1 MNFTKK
7 IINLIMTAAILTSCF
22 ICVSKTALAADDYT
36 NEISFITDLGIT
48 GYNKSTQAQTITRG
62 EFALSVAQAIG
73 MDKDYT
79 GRDVFSDVTSDKASY
94 GALTYLYDNAIV
106 SGYGDMTFMPD
117 KIISYEEALKIVAN
131 ALGYAEYAS
140 VVGGYSVGYK
150 KAALDFGIDIR
161 PEDSANLT
169 KGEAALMIYKL
180 LGANY
185 LEIGEISAGGKYTY
199 KKSEE
204 TVMKR
209 VFKLNAFGGIVTATR
224 LASIY
229 GDSLDD
235 SNKIS
240 IDFKTFNTS
249 VKRLNDFLGFYVDY
263 YVDDNNNVVSMQKHK
278 NQKSY
283 DIKSKDIQ
291 EKTTYKKVYY
301 KLDKANKELEIASDA
316 YYVYNGRPLDNPSD
330 SDLKPFYGELKLID
344 NNNDKKADVV
354 LIWSYKTYYIKSAT
368 DSTILLKDN
377 DDLQSVKFE
386 ENGKIINLISGN
398 NFIEKT
404 LVAQDSIINYCES
417 KDKTVKTV
425 FVTQNEITGTITG
438 YDSSKNTVTIDD
450 LEYDAVPGVE
460 IHDYIGRSL
469 AIYLDKNDAV
479 AEIIDETGDKYGV
492 IQKGYYKANDEQL
505 HLRIFNDSGFH
516 EFTLNDDQKLDYG
529 VGEKTT
535 RISVSDIRPMLFD
548 SEGKIKK
555 QLVKYSVNSDGTK
568 ITGIVFAEE
577 NSEADND
584 RFRMNFRLTEA
595 DNTTAKYRRGRL
607 KIDSMNKVFYVSG
620 DITKAI
626 TISDE
631 DKKCNFMAYNKF
643 DTSDMTYPAVELYNI
658 QEAGWVQFILINMEA
673 EVDPNLQDGAT
684 GFVVD
689 TSLRYDS
696 EKEEA
701 RKVIK
706 VIQLDSGMI
715 KASEY
720 TEPDDLYNTSLNITE
735 GLPDYPSNT
744 VAFGDLQKG
753 DVIKFTLN
761 PLTGEVNGF
770 GLVLKREDFL
780 QGKCTNRWKQ
790 TEYAN
795 NCNYGEVIAIDENCV
810 KIQGDYIVNGYD
822 GSNIGIVL
830 RSDESPY
837 TKGDHFDKVIKYNR
851 STDEF
856 TLEGCSWSD
865 IYKGEKIY
873 AVIPSEWNYQR
884 RLFVI
889 MED

>member
-22 ICVSKTALAADDYT
+22 ICVSKTALAADDYS

-48 GYNKSTQAQTITRG
+48 GYNKSTQTQTITRG

-117 KIISYEEALKIVAN
+117 KIISYEEGLKIVAN

-398 NFIEKT
+398 SFIEKT

-460 IHDYIGRSL
+460 INDYIGRSL
-469 AIYLDKNDAV
+469 AIYFDKNDAV

-516 EFTLNDDQKLDYG
+516 EFTLDDDQKLDYG

-535 RISVSDIRPMLFD
+535 RISVSDIIPMLFD

-577 NSEADND
+577 NSEANND

-595 DNTTAKYRRGRL
+595 DNTTAEYRRQR
-607 KIDSMNKVFYVSG
+607 IRINSMNKVFPVSG
-620 DITKAI
+620 DKTMAI
-626 TISDE
+626 TVSDD
-631 DKKCNFMAYNKF
+631 DKKCNFIKMYTFTEAGNV
-643 DTSDMTYPAVELYNI
+643 SYPAFELYNT
-658 QEAGWVQFILINMEA
+658 QESGWSQFLLINMEA
-673 EVDPNLQDGAT
+673 EIEP
-684 GFVVD
+684 
-689 TSLRYDS
+689 SLRNNNTIGIIID
-696 EKEEA
+696 EKMVWNDEKGEA
-701 RKVIK
+701 RKAYELWADYGAKLI
-706 VIQLDSGMI
+706 L
-715 KASEY
+715 E
-720 TEPDDLYNTSLNITE
+720 EPDDVHNTAIGVN
-735 GLPDYPSNT
+735 GGHPDYPSNS
-744 VAFGDLQKG
+744 VQFNELRVG
-753 DVIKFTLN
+753 DVIIYTKN
-761 PLTGEVNGF
+761 NLTGEINGF
-770 GLVLKREDFL
+770 GILMSRDDFL
-780 QGKCTNRWKQ
+780 NGVSTNRWKQ
-790 TEYAN
+790 TEYSYNFNFGTVVAVDS
-795 NCNYGEVIAIDENCV
+795 EAI
-810 KIQGDYIVNGYD
+810 KIQDDGIDNNG
-822 GSNIGIVL
+822 
-830 RSDESPY
+830 SDTGVIIRGVTDSY
-837 TKGDHFDKVIKYNR
+837 TKQRFDSVIKYKR
-851 STDEF
+851 STDTFE
-856 TLEGCSWSD
+856 TMGYSWDD

-873 AVIPSEWNYQR
+873 ALVGSEWEHQR
-884 RLFVI
+884 KLFII